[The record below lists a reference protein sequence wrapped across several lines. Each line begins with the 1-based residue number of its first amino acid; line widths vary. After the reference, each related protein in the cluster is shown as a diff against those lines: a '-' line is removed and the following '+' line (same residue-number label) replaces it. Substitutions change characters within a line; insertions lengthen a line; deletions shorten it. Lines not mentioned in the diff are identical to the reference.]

1 MTPDILTP
9 AMDEA
14 AAFHFLRPWWLLAIV
29 PALLLCILAVRR
41 IRSGGSDWRR
51 LVDAHLLRHLA
62 LPGETRGRRWP
73 LAVAL
78 AGWVLA
84 AVAIAG
90 PTWEKLP
97 TPALD
102 RLDPT
107 VIVLSL
113 TQSMNAT
120 DQSPNR
126 LMRARHKAEDILDR
140 MKGGQVGLIIYADAP
155 FVAAPLT
162 EDTRV
167 ISQMMPELAT
177 NLMPVLN
184 DRLDLAIG
192 RAEELLKSAGALSGR
207 IVVLTDSLGDKPQ
220 ASLDAARTAAAA
232 GYSVN
237 VIGIGSPA
245 GAPMVAFDGS
255 PVKDESGNAR
265 MTRMDPERLSQ
276 LAQAGRGTFT
286 PVTASD
292 RDLAAVLPA
301 GSGSLANPLK
311 DSGLE
316 ADDWRDMG
324 PWVLLVVLVLAPLAF
339 RRGFIAVVALA
350 GFLGAVQAPVP
361 ARAQTADPT
370 EAPQAAAP
378 APASFWQ
385 DLWKRPDQQ
394 GADAFGKGDYATAAA
409 RFQNPA
415 WAASAAYKAGA
426 YDKALGG
433 FSAGRDADYNTG
445 NALARAGRL
454 EDAVAAYD
462 KAIAR
467 DGTDED
473 ARFNRELVQRLI
485 DQQKQ
490 QDQQNQNDKQDQKD
504 NKKNDQGGSGGGGD
518 DQNKQDGDKD
528 QKDPNQKDKGNS
540 GKDQSDQNK
549 DQDQKDK
556 SGQSDNQDKPQDSQN
571 GSDKQDN
578 GKPDQKDQQGQNQP
592 PEDQKQGDQQDK
604 GAQDQKNGGKDQPD
618 QAGKPDQGDQQP
630 ADEKPGEDQ
639 PGKDQS
645 ATDQQAQPPQPPGD
659 KPQEAGQGNAGQQ
672 EAGQE
677 EGGGARPLGQQNAA
691 PPQPPSDPQQN
702 ALASGPRNN
711 AAAGQQQEGGNVATM
726 TEEDQNREQMLR
738 MIPDDPTGLLR
749 ARIRAHYSQLGV
761 AQ

>member
-1 MTPDILTP
+1 MTPDHLP
-9 AMDEA
+9 QAV

-29 PALLLCILAVRR
+29 PALALTLLALRR

-73 LAVAL
+73 VVVAL

-126 LMRARHKAEDILDR
+126 LMRARHKAEDILTR

-177 NLMPVLN
+177 DLMPVLN
-184 DRLDLAIG
+184 DRLDLALD
-192 RAEELLKSAGALSGR
+192 RATALLKGAGALSGR

-220 ASLDAARTAAAA
+220 ASLDAARSAAAA

-237 VIGIGSPA
+237 VVGIGSPA

-265 MTRMDPERLSQ
+265 LTRMDPERLNQ
-276 LAQAGRGTFT
+276 LAEAGHGTFT

-292 RDLAAVLPA
+292 RDLEAVLPA
-301 GSGSLANPLK
+301 GSASLSNPLK

-324 PWVLLVVLVLAPLAF
+324 PWLLLIVLALAPLAF
-339 RRGFIAVVALA
+339 RRGFIAVLLLA
-350 GFLGAVQAPVP
+350 GFLGAVQAPRP
-361 ARAQTADPT
+361 ALAQDA
-370 EAPQAAAP
+370 APDAAPAAAAP
-378 APASFWQ
+378 KAPPPPATFWQ
-385 DLWKRPDQQ
+385 NLWQRPDQQ
-394 GADAFGKGDYATAAA
+394 GAEAFGKGDYDTAAA

-426 YDKALGG
+426 YDEALGG
-433 FSAGRDADYNTG
+433 FAAGRDADYNAG
-445 NALARAGRL
+445 NALARTGKL
-454 EDAVAAYD
+454 EDAIAAYD
-462 KAIAR
+462 KALAKNPAN
-467 DGTDED
+467 ED
-473 ARFNRELVQRLI
+473 AKFNRDLVQKLL

-490 QDQQNQNDKQDQKD
+490 QDQQDKQDQND
-504 NKKNDQGGSGGGGD
+504 NKDQKNNKSDDKGGSGGG
-518 DQNKQDGDKD
+518 DQNDDKNQNDKD
-528 QKDPNQKDKGNS
+528 QKNNDQKDKGKS
-540 GKDQSDQNK
+540 GKDQSDKNKDKK
-549 DQDQKDK
+549 DQDQSGDSGKDQNQPPDDQGA
-556 SGQSDNQDKPQDSQN
+556 GQ
-571 GSDKQDN
+571 
-578 GKPDQKDQQGQNQP
+578 DQKDQQDQTAGDNDKPDSQ
-592 PEDQKQGDQQDK
+592 DQKSGGKDQNDSK
-604 GAQDQKNGGKDQPD
+604 KADNGAQDQAGKDNQPED
-618 QAGKPDQGDQQP
+618 GSDSPAQKEPAQNPPDGQKAGQ
-630 ADEKPGEDQ
+630 E
-639 PGKDQS
+639 
-645 ATDQQAQPPQPPGD
+645 PPQPPQ
-659 KPQEAGQGNAGQQ
+659 QEGNAGQQ
-672 EAGQE
+672 QAGQE
-677 EGGGARPLGQQNAA
+677 EGGGERPLGQQN
-691 PPQPPSDPQQN
+691 PPPEPPPATPQQN
-702 ALASGPRNN
+702 ALAGGPRSN
-711 AAAGQQQEGGNVATM
+711 ATPGQAEGGNVATM

>member
-1 MTPDILTP
+1 MTPDHLP
-9 AMDEA
+9 QAV

-29 PALLLCILAVRR
+29 PALALTLLALRR

-73 LAVAL
+73 VVVAL

-126 LMRARHKAEDILDR
+126 LMRARHKAEDILTR

-177 NLMPVLN
+177 DLMPVLN
-184 DRLDLAIG
+184 DRLDLALD
-192 RAEELLKSAGALSGR
+192 RATALLKGAGALSGR

-220 ASLDAARTAAAA
+220 ASLDAARSAAAA

-237 VIGIGSPA
+237 VVGIGSPA

-265 MTRMDPERLSQ
+265 LTRMDPERLNQ
-276 LAQAGRGTFT
+276 LAEAGHGTFT

-292 RDLAAVLPA
+292 RDLEAVLPA
-301 GSGSLANPLK
+301 GSASLSNPLK

-324 PWVLLVVLVLAPLAF
+324 PWLLLIVLALAPLAF
-339 RRGFIAVVALA
+339 RRGFVAVLLLA
-350 GFLGAVQAPVP
+350 GFLGAVQAPRP
-361 ARAQTADPT
+361 ALAQDA
-370 EAPQAAAP
+370 APDAAPAAAAP
-378 APASFWQ
+378 KAPPPPATFWQ
-385 DLWKRPDQQ
+385 NLWQRPDQQ
-394 GADAFGKGDYATAAA
+394 GAEAFGKGDYGTAAA

-426 YDKALGG
+426 YDEALGG
-433 FSAGRDADYNTG
+433 FAAGRDADYNAG
-445 NALARAGRL
+445 NALARTGKL
-454 EDAVAAYD
+454 EDAIAAYD
-462 KAIAR
+462 KALAKNPAN
-467 DGTDED
+467 ED
-473 ARFNRELVQRLI
+473 AKFNRDLVQKLL

-490 QDQQNQNDKQDQKD
+490 QDQQDKQDQND
-504 NKKNDQGGSGGGGD
+504 NKDQKNNKSDDKGGSGGG
-518 DQNKQDGDKD
+518 DQNDNKNQNDKD
-528 QKDPNQKDKGNS
+528 QKNNDQKDKGKS
-540 GKDQSDQNK
+540 GKDQSDKNKDKK
-549 DQDQKDK
+549 DQDQSGDSGKDQNQPPDDQGA
-556 SGQSDNQDKPQDSQN
+556 GQ
-571 GSDKQDN
+571 
-578 GKPDQKDQQGQNQP
+578 DQKDQQ
-592 PEDQKQGDQQDK
+592 DQTAGDNDK
-604 GAQDQKNGGKDQPD
+604 PDSQDQKSGGKDQND
-618 QAGKPDQGDQQP
+618 SKKADNGAQGQAGKDNQPEDGSDSPAQKEPAQNAPDGQKAGQ
-630 ADEKPGEDQ
+630 E
-639 PGKDQS
+639 
-645 ATDQQAQPPQPPGD
+645 PPQ
-659 KPQEAGQGNAGQQ
+659 QEGNAGQQ
-672 EAGQE
+672 QAGQE
-677 EGGGARPLGQQNAA
+677 EGGGERPLGQQN
-691 PPQPPSDPQQN
+691 PPPEPPPATPQQN
-702 ALASGPRNN
+702 ALAGGPRSN
-711 AAAGQQQEGGNVATM
+711 ATPGQAEGGNVATM